1 MSQEPSNSITLRIL
15 EREYQFSSP
24 KSQRDQ
30 LVEAARFLDGR
41 MREIRDSG
49 RVVGTERI
57 AVMAALNLA
66 FELLNGGGDSGKAT
80 VDTSRLSQLKYRIEE
95 VLASDSQLELT

>member
-1 MSQEPSNSITLRIL
+1 MSKSSDNTVNLRIL
-15 EREYQFSSP
+15 ERDYQFSASAEQQD
-24 KSQRDQ
+24 SLR
-30 LVEAARFLDGR
+30 EAAKLLDGR

-66 FELLNGGGDSGKAT
+66 FEVLHGSDSSES
-80 VDTSRLSQLKYRIEE
+80 VDSSRLSSLKYRIEE

>member
-1 MSQEPSNSITLRIL
+1 MSQESAKPITLRIL

-24 KSQRDQ
+24 KSQQDQ

-66 FELLNGGGDSGKAT
+66 FELLNGSEQANTST
-80 VDTSRLSQLKYRIEE
+80 VDKSRLSQLKYRIEE

>member
-1 MSQEPSNSITLRIL
+1 MSKNDHSVTLRIL
-15 EREYQFSSP
+15 ERDYQFAASDDKRP
-24 KSQRDQ
+24 H
-30 LVEAARFLDGR
+30 LIEAARYLDGR
-41 MREIRDSG
+41 MKEIRDSG

-66 FELLNGGGDSGKAT
+66 FELLHGDEDTGKSS

>member
-1 MSQEPSNSITLRIL
+1 MSQSNHNTVTLRIL

-24 KSQRDQ
+24 KDQQDQ
-30 LVEAARFLDGR
+30 LREAARLLDSR
-41 MREIRDSG
+41 MREIRNSG

-66 FELLNGGGDSGKAT
+66 FELLYGENEQKSTIDR
-80 VDTSRLSQLKYRIEE
+80 SRLTKLSARIEE
-95 VLASDSQLELT
+95 VLASDSQMELT

>member
-1 MSQEPSNSITLRIL
+1 MSQPKSNNITLRIL

-24 KSQRDQ
+24 DEKQDKLRD
-30 LVEAARFLDGR
+30 AAKFLDRR
-41 MREIRDSG
+41 MREIRDTG

-66 FELLNGGGDSGKAT
+66 FELLYGSQDGKTTSIDS
-80 VDTSRLSQLKYRIEE
+80 SRINKLKYRIEE

>member
-1 MSQEPSNSITLRIL
+1 MSQDNNSVTLRIL

-24 KSQRDQ
+24 IEQRDQ
-30 LVEAARFLDGR
+30 LMSAARFLDGR
-41 MREIRDSG
+41 MKEIRDSG

-66 FELLNGGGDSGKAT
+66 FELLNDDKNTSSADS
-80 VDTSRLSQLKYRIEE
+80 SRLSQLKYRIEE

>member
-1 MSQEPSNSITLRIL
+1 MSQDNNSVTLRIL

-24 KSQRDQ
+24 IEQRDQ
-30 LVEAARFLDGR
+30 LMNAARFLDGR
-41 MREIRDSG
+41 MKEIRDSG

-66 FELLNGGGDSGKAT
+66 FELLNDDQNTSSA
-80 VDTSRLSQLKYRIEE
+80 DNSRLSQLKYRIEE

>member
-1 MSQEPSNSITLRIL
+1 MSQDKNSVTLRIL

-24 KSQRDQ
+24 IEQRDQ
-30 LVEAARFLDGR
+30 LMNAARFLDGR
-41 MREIRDSG
+41 MKEIRDSG

-66 FELLNGGGDSGKAT
+66 FELLNDDKNTSSADS
-80 VDTSRLSQLKYRIEE
+80 SRLSQLKYRIEE

>member
-1 MSQEPSNSITLRIL
+1 MSQDKNSVTLRIL

-24 KSQRDQ
+24 IEQRDQ
-30 LVEAARFLDGR
+30 LINAARFLDGR
-41 MREIRDSG
+41 MKEIRDSG

-66 FELLNGGGDSGKAT
+66 FELLNDDKNTSSADS
-80 VDTSRLSQLKYRIEE
+80 SRLSQLKYRIEE

>member
-1 MSQEPSNSITLRIL
+1 MSKNDHSVTLRIL
-15 EREYQFSSP
+15 EREYQFSAEEE
-24 KSQRDQ
+24 QRNQ
-30 LVEAARFLDGR
+30 LMDAARFLDGR
-41 MREIRDSG
+41 MKEIRDSG

-66 FELLNGGGDSGKAT
+66 FELLHGDDNSGKSS
-80 VDTSRLSQLKYRIEE
+80 VDTNRLTQLKYRIEE

>member
-1 MSQEPSNSITLRIL
+1 MSQSNSNTVTLRIL

-24 KSQRDQ
+24 KEQQDQ
-30 LVEAARFLDGR
+30 LREAARLLDGR

-66 FELLNGGGDSGKAT
+66 FELLHGGDEDGKSA

-95 VLASDSQLELT
+95 VLASDSQMELT

>member
-1 MSQEPSNSITLRIL
+1 MSQSKSQTVTLRIL

-24 KSQRDQ
+24 KEQQDQ
-30 LVEAARFLDGR
+30 LREAARLLDGR

-66 FELLNGGGDSGKAT
+66 FELLYGDKENNP
-80 VDTSRLSQLKYRIEE
+80 TSIDPTRLTQLKSRIEE
-95 VLASDSQLELT
+95 VLASDSQMELT

>member
-1 MSQEPSNSITLRIL
+1 MSQPKSVNLKIL
-15 EREYQFSSP
+15 EIEYQFSSP
-24 KSQRDQ
+24 ADQ
-30 LVEAARFLDGR
+30 QQKLYDAASFLDGR

-66 FELLNGGGDSGKAT
+66 YELLHGAENSQKQAVDSA
-80 VDTSRLSQLKYRIEE
+80 RLEQLKYKIEE
-95 VLASDSQLELT
+95 VLGQDSQLELT

>member
-1 MSQEPSNSITLRIL
+1 MGKSKTVTLRIL

-24 KSQRDQ
+24 DGQESE
-30 LVEAARFLDGR
+30 LESAARFLDGR

-66 FELLNGGGDSGKAT
+66 FELLHGDQDSEQAT
-80 VDTSRLSQLKYRIEE
+80 GDLSRLSQLKYRIEE
-95 VLASDSQLELT
+95 VLASDSQMELT

>member
-1 MSQEPSNSITLRIL
+1 MSQQPSNAITLRIL
-15 EREYQFSSP
+15 EREYQFASP
-24 KSQRDQ
+24 VDEKDK
-30 LVEAARFLDGR
+30 LMEAARLLDGR

-66 FELLNGGGDSGKAT
+66 FDLLHGDEANGKAS
-80 VDTSRLSQLKYRIEE
+80 VDSSRLSQLKYRIEE